1 MIVFSCDDIM
11 LKKADSK
18 LNCIFEKTGGI
29 EMERSN
35 PAGSTAFLWE
45 NGYDGITEPYG
56 LWKDVTKY
64 RKR

>member
-1 MIVFSCDDIM
+1 M